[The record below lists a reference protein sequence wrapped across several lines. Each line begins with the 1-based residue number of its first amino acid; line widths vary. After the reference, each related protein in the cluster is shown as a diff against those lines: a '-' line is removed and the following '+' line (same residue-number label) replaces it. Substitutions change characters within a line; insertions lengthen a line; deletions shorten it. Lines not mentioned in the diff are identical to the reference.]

1 MQSVHTTAP
10 SKPAGEQAG
19 REKIND
25 LETENQQLYVNTVVS
40 VSAVIISD
48 AAQAFAD
55 SSAPFIVTQRADCA
69 PGKWEKLLGSTNI
82 WQAEQKQNCQ
92 VPVVS
97 TTCPLG

>member
-10 SKPAGEQAG
+10 SKPAGRRG
-19 REKIND
+19 RGRIND
-25 LETENQQLYVNTVVS
+25 LETENQQLCVNTVVS

-48 AAQAFAD
+48 AEQASTD
-55 SSAPFIVTQRADCA
+55 SVAPFIVTQHTSFAH
-69 PGKWEKLLGSTNI
+69 GKWEKLLGSTNTG
-82 WQAEQKQNCQ
+82 Q